1 MWRWNVRAKTLS
13 LLGVFVLLL
22 GAIAYGQAPGPVK
35 AKIPFAFSAGEK
47 ALPAGQYS
55 FTPDANLAA
64 MQVVGADGKSSANV
78 LIITRLAAG
87 IHTTPADA
95 HVVFDKIGNNYFL
108 SEIWVPNEDGFML
121 RMTKEKNEHQII
133 SVPR

>member
-1 MWRWNVRAKTLS
+1 MRPKTLS
-13 LLGVFVLLL
+13 LLGVFVLLA
-22 GAIAYGQAPGPVK
+22 GAIAYGQGVGPVK

-55 FTPDANLAA
+55 FTPDSSLAA
-64 MQVVGADGKSSANV
+64 MQVASADGKSSANV
-78 LIITRLAAG
+78 LILTRLAAG

-95 HVVFDKIGNNYFL
+95 HVVFDKIGNSYFL
-108 SEIWVPNEDGFML
+108 SEIWLPNEDGFML
-121 RMTKEKNEHQII
+121 RLTKEKHEHQII